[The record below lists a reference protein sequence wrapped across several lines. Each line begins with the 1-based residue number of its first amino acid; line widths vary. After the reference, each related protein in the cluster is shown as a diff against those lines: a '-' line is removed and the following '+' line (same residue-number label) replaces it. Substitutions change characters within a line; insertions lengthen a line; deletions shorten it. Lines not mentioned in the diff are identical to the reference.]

1 LRWRL
6 THLDHA
12 CRDHVEEFT
21 ARRGAELLV
30 PGSGNASTADM
41 ARAGAAPEPFVR
53 EESRTATLL
62 RRPASLAPAED
73 RAHAEAS
80 STPMPGPTA
89 EWFYLDTQPF
99 SNDYATP

>member
-1 LRWRL
+1 MNE
-6 THLDHA
+6 TETEHCA
-12 CRDHVEEFT
+12 
-21 ARRGAELLV
+21 AELLM

-53 EESRTATLL
+53 EESRTATLP
-62 RRPASLAPAED
+62 RRPVSLAED
-73 RAHAEAS
+73 RVHAEAS

>member
-1 LRWRL
+1 M
-6 THLDHA
+6 
-12 CRDHVEEFT
+12 
-21 ARRGAELLV
+21 
-30 PGSGNASTADM
+30 PGSGNASTAGM

-53 EESRTATLL
+53 EESRTATLP